1 MGLIDKLC
9 LWICKGKLK
18 SVVSLDTDWFARA
31 DGIARMKGWNVKHMH
46 PLRRIYDEGSEDW
59 ISYFEEP
66 MPAGVG
72 KDFSF
77 ANKTYLLQI
86 IGEKPLLARTTASA
100 TIEESVEKL
109 VRWYMSEYRLS
120 SIEELDMK
128 LMLAGI
134 DVKEV
139 KTYGV
144 MSNT

>member
-9 LWICKGKLK
+9 LWICKSKLK

-31 DGIARMKGWNVKHMH
+31 DGIARMKGWKVKHMH
-46 PLRRIYDEGSEDW
+46 PLRRIYDEGSEGW
-59 ISYFEEP
+59 LSYFEEP
-66 MPAGVG
+66 MPAGVV

-86 IGEKPLLARTTASA
+86 IGEKSLLARTTASA

-120 SIEELDMK
+120 SVEELDMK

-139 KTYGV
+139 KTYGA
-144 MSNT
+144 MSDT

>member
-1 MGLIDKLC
+1 MGLIDKPC

-31 DGIARMKGWNVKHMH
+31 DGIARMKGWKVKHMH

-66 MPAGVG
+66 MPAGVV

-86 IGEKPLLARTTASA
+86 IGEKLLLARTTATA

-109 VRWYMSEYRLS
+109 VRWYMSEHGAFVS
-120 SIEELDMK
+120 
-128 LMLAGI
+128 
-134 DVKEV
+134 
-139 KTYGV
+139 
-144 MSNT
+144 

>member
-46 PLRRIYDEGSEDW
+46 PLCRIYDEGSEDW

-86 IGEKPLLARTTASA
+86 IGEKSLLARTTASA

-139 KTYGV
+139 KSYGA
-144 MSNT
+144 MSDT

>member
-9 LWICKGKLK
+9 LWTCKGKLK

-31 DGIARMKGWNVKHMH
+31 DGIARMKGWKVKHMH
-46 PLRRIYDEGSEDW
+46 PPRRIYDEGSDDW

-66 MPAGVG
+66 IPVGVG
-72 KDFSF
+72 KELSF
-77 ANKTYLLQI
+77 ADKTHLLQML
-86 IGEKPLLARTTASA
+86 GEEPLLGRTTASA

-109 VRWYMSEYRLS
+109 VRWYMSEHGLS
-120 SIEELDMK
+120 SVEELDMK

-139 KTYGV
+139 KTYGA
-144 MSNT
+144 MSDT

>member
-18 SVVSLDTDWFARA
+18 SVVLLDTDWFARA
-31 DGIARMKGWNVKHMH
+31 DGIARMKGWKVKHMH

-66 MPAGVG
+66 MPAGVV

-86 IGEKPLLARTTASA
+86 IGESHCVLEQLHQQLLRSQLRSLSDGTCQN
-100 TIEESVEKL
+100 IGFLQLK
-109 VRWYMSEYRLS
+109 S
-120 SIEELDMK
+120 SI
-128 LMLAGI
+128 
-134 DVKEV
+134 
-139 KTYGV
+139 
-144 MSNT
+144 

>member
-18 SVVSLDTDWFARA
+18 SVVSLGTDWFARA
-31 DGIARMKGWNVKHMH
+31 DGIARMKGWKVKHMH

-66 MPAGVG
+66 MPAGVV

-100 TIEESVEKL
+100 TIAESVEKL

-120 SIEELDMK
+120 SI
-128 LMLAGI
+128 
-134 DVKEV
+134 
-139 KTYGV
+139 
-144 MSNT
+144 

>member
-18 SVVSLDTDWFARA
+18 SVVSLDTDWFVSA
-31 DGIARMKGWNVKHMH
+31 DGIARMKGWKVKHMH
-46 PLRRIYDEGSEDW
+46 PLRRIYGDGSEDW
-59 ISYFEEP
+59 ISYFEEL
-66 MPAGVG
+66 MPVCIG
-72 KDFSF
+72 KELNF
-77 ANKTYLLQI
+77 ADKTLLLQML
-86 IGEKPLLARTTASA
+86 GEEPLLGQTTESA

-109 VRWYMSEYRLS
+109 VRLYMSEHGLLS
-120 SIEELDMK
+120 VEELYIK

-144 MSNT
+144 MSDT